1 MHLSHISLNLEDQEM
16 TNEVNAFYIKIK
28 NAEFMLL
35 YKFFVFLTPDNLMHF
50 LLHFADGT

>member
-35 YKFFVFLTPDNLMHF
+35 YKFFVFLTPDSLMHF